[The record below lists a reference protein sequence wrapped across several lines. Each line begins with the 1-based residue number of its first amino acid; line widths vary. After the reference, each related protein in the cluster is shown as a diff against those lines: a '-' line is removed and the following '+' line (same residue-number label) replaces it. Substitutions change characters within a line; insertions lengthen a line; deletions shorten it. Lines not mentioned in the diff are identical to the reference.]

1 MSHPLGEV
9 QLSSPVQPK
18 DRVKVARRPQQNPVK
33 QQHIHQKRK
42 KQPRKLAENC
52 ARFALM
58 DKKKAATCQ
67 NNILSSPRSKHRT
80 ALSDLVMVNVNVML
94 KRKCVKQVGF
104 PNSNNNNT
112 SHERKEKNNTKPEK
126 F

>member
-9 QLSSPVQPK
+9 QLAGPVQPK

-42 KQPRKLAENC
+42 QRPRKLAENC

-58 DKKKAATCQ
+58 YKTKRQPVK
-67 NNILSSPRSKHRT
+67 IIFSPRQGVSIAQLFQT
-80 ALSDLVMVNVNVML
+80 
-94 KRKCVKQVGF
+94 
-104 PNSNNNNT
+104 
-112 SHERKEKNNTKPEK
+112 
-126 F
+126 